1 MSREPLCPPAKRPTA
16 DELRADPRRRV
27 LTGCLLTAAPPR
39 VQSTLAFAARAP
51 QPPAAMRAPQQPAAM
66 RAPQPSAPSPATMRA
81 LAGGVF
87 EIIDDDDDDDDSGA
101 AAAAAAGVSA
111 AAAAAGSV
119 RAAAPPTVQLQPA
132 AEPRLPPGTV
142 LLRSFLTLEQQ
153 HAILA
158 AVDGVTAT
166 VPFTIPEVRHPFTG
180 APAFAN
186 VYMSH
191 AGRVWD
197 GTKKTY
203 FPGGLQAPSRFT
215 DLRARDAVVVDV
227 PPVPRTIMQLAEAA
241 TSEAL
246 RLEERA
252 FEPPPFHACSGDS
265 AAATASSSCF
275 TAVLNYY
282 SPWGS
287 ISEHADSSEPSLKE
301 GKTFPVV
308 SLSVGDA
315 AQFTLYPGAGGAAAA
330 AVLAPI
336 IITLRSGDVLLFGGA
351 SRLVRHSVAAPE
363 AVPDRP
369 RDLRMAPGRLNVTLR
384 AL

>member
-51 QPPAAMRAPQQPAAM
+51 QPPAAAM
-66 RAPQPSAPSPATMRA
+66 RAPAQPPAAAMRA

-87 EIIDDDDDDDDSGA
+87 EIVDDDDEDDSGA

-111 AAAAAGSV
+111 AAAAAAGSV
-119 RAAAPPTVQLQPA
+119 RAAAPPTAQLQPA

-197 GTKKTY
+197 GTKNTY

-265 AAATASSSCF
+265 AAAASGF

-301 GKTFPVV
+301 GKTYPVV

-369 RDLRMAPGRLNVTLR
+369 RGLRMAPGRLNVTLR